1 MEYWVWLTGIKGVGT
16 ELQKRLLKHF
26 HSPKAVYDS
35 DALDLRE
42 VEGIGKTLSEEIR
55 KNRALSHAHKILER
69 AERSRI
75 EILTYDDERYP
86 EDVRQ
91 TKFAPTLLYYKGTIR
106 KNSMGVAI
114 VGARRCSQYGKEATI
129 ETATYL
135 SERGIPVISGMAKG
149 IDGYAHTAALKA
161 GGYTLAFLGHGLNHC
176 YPKEHRSLMEAIEE
190 KGALLTV
197 YPPDE
202 KPMPMHFPDR
212 NRLFVS
218 WSKKVLVIEAGEKS
232 GSLLTANYA
241 LEEGRPLF
249 VLPHEIYHP
258 GGKGGN
264 KLLLDGATV
273 YLKAEQLTGND
284 GEEEVEAIGKEGV
297 VGAVKLEQR
306 KRSSTKN
313 STAPLETEPVEPLP
327 KDEQKILKALKE
339 DPLTIK
345 QLENETG
352 ISYQRL
358 LSKLFYMELEGK
370 VYCRGG
376 YYRRK

>member
-16 ELQKRLLKHF
+16 QLQKRLLKHF
-26 HSPKAVYDS
+26 QTPKAVYES

-42 VEGIGKTLSEEIR
+42 VEGIGKNLAEEIMESR
-55 KNRALSHAHKILER
+55 PLSHAHRILER
-69 AERSRI
+69 AEMSRI
-75 EILTYDDERYP
+75 QILTYDDERYP

-91 TKFAPTLLYYKGTIR
+91 TKFAPTLLYYKGTLR
-106 KNSMGVAI
+106 KDSMGVAI

-129 ETATYL
+129 EAATYL
-135 SERGIPVISGMAKG
+135 SEKGIPVISGMAKG

-176 YPKEHRSLMEAIEE
+176 YPKEHQSLMEAIEE

-232 GSLLTANYA
+232 GSLLTAHYA

-249 VLPHEIYHP
+249 VLPHEIYDLK
-258 GGKGGN
+258 GKGGN

-273 YLKAEQLTGND
+273 YLKAEQLTENG
-284 GEEEVEAIGKEGV
+284 GIEKVEGDGKEGV

-313 STAPLETEPVEPLP
+313 STVPLETEPVEPLP

-339 DPLTIK
+339 DPLTIR

-370 VYCRGG
+370 VYCRCG